1 MHYLVQHNEIYE
13 ALFINGVAFSLS
25 LHSSDYF
32 IWQRKQNPWLITH
45 FSPRNIHQHDVFI
58 HSSIQEHHLTIYTTN
73 SAFAFIHF
81 FFFWF
86 HCSQENTCKEVV
98 SSWIST
104 HYTERIHKITED
116 GNPAPRQI
124 TCISTVTSTFNLTE
138 KLQHLFPIAFLVELL
153 YDYSRTPDKNKI
165 AKMIC
170 QAAIASK

>member
-1 MHYLVQHNEIYE
+1 MKHCSLMVLPSLYHCIAVIILYNKESKILDWSHISLQEIYTNMTSSYIH
-13 ALFINGVAFSLS
+13 LFRNTILLYTQQTVH
-25 LHSSDYF
+25 LHSF
-32 IWQRKQNPWLITH
+32 I
-45 FSPRNIHQHDVFI
+45 
-58 HSSIQEHHLTIYTTN
+58 
-73 SAFAFIHF
+73 F

-138 KLQHLFPIAFLVELL
+138 KLQHLSPIAFLVELL